1 MAQMYEVFYND
12 SLIILNSEDIQ
23 IRDFDKKVVLTNNML
38 LVNFLEKYLIEE
50 PAGDILLFGYP
61 VQEMFVDFCNYFKCL
76 EAAGGIVENAFG
88 EILFIKRLGV
98 WDFPKGKIENGE
110 SKEDAALR
118 EVEEETGVSMLEIA
132 EELHSTF
139 HIYNFKEKW
148 ILKKTYW
155 FSMKTGFDG
164 ELIPQTE
171 EDIELVEWQKKTEA
185 KQLLEKSYRS
195 LRESFKAIFADV

>member
-1 MAQMYEVFYND
+1 MYEVFYND